1 MKTAAYIPLHRA
13 VPLFLCPAGFCSDV
27 SARCFTSTD
36 RMFFRNRS
44 RVRRKRM
51 PCVLWS
57 PAGRHARRHA
67 PC

>member
-13 VPLFLCPAGFCSDV
+13 VPLFLCP
-27 SARCFTSTD
+27 RWLLL
-36 RMFFRNRS
+36 RRIRPLFRNRS

-51 PCVLWS
+51 PCVPWS
-57 PAGRHARRHA
+57 PAGRRARRRA